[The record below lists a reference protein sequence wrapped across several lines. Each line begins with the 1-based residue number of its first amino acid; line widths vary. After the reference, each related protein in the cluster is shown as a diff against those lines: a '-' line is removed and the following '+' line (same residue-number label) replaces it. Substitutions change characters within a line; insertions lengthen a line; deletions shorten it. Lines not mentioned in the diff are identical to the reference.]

1 MVCVCTCRH
10 LSGRQIKAPLSLD
23 LYSILGLPIAADIIL
38 LIFRKLV
45 SKKSSNLVCQTK
57 LICVNMYTYFVKYI
71 SDSWNSKS
79 LVGQAWNYSEDMH
92 VARLFRMG
100 YQYFRQ
106 RHECML
112 WFCYV
117 AVFKKKPNCL
127 LSLRVLHVQ
136 LSQRAILGR
145 PLKLWSQLLLLLTQS
160 AL

>member
-10 LSGRQIKAPLSLD
+10 LSGRQIRAPLSLD

-45 SKKSSNLVCQTK
+45 SKKSSNLMCQTK

-71 SDSWNSKS
+71 SDSWNLKS

-100 YQYFRQ
+100 YQYLRQ

-112 WFCYV
+112 WICYV
-117 AVFKKKPNCL
+117 AVFKKKAE
-127 LSLRVLHVQ
+127 LSFKFACVAC
-136 LSQRAILGR
+136 SIISKGR
-145 PLKLWSQLLLLLTQS
+145 PLKLWSQLLLLLT
-160 AL
+160 